1 MKAEHMKNIARSA
14 VIGALLALG
23 IAQSNAGNILSQ
35 TNYTTNIV
43 VKSTMIFFGKMFL
56 DDGEQVTLTTKVALA
71 NIAQALDITLVKK
84 AHFELVHIL
93 TSTDN
98 FGSTTALQGTW
109 RVRLV
114 NGATTYDLSSTV
126 GAANG
131 SDLFNLTA
139 ADNIAVSWVD
149 GNVTLVRR
157 ILHVSFD
164 AGDLAIEA
172 SGMTII
178 RSKTSSRGTAENLD
192 CDFYGD
198 GFVEQESEMVIQGGL
213 NARGNE
219 NATEV
224 ITTVTNNT

>member
-1 MKAEHMKNIARSA
+1 MKAENMKNIARIA

-23 IAQSNAGNILSQ
+23 IAQSNAGFVGTQ

-43 VKSTMIFFGKMFL
+43 VKSKLVIFGRIFL
-56 DDGEQVTLTTKVALA
+56 DDGGQVTLTTKVALT
-71 NIAQALDITLVKK
+71 NIAQALDITLDKK
-84 AHFELVHIL
+84 AHFQLVHII

-114 NGATTYDLSSTV
+114 NGATTYDLSATV
-126 GAANG
+126 GAATG
-131 SDLFNLTA
+131 PDLFNVTA
-139 ADNIAVSWVD
+139 ADNISVSKVK
-149 GNVTLVRR
+149 GNVTVIRR

-164 AGDLAIEA
+164 ANNLGIE
-172 SGMTII
+172 GNGVTII
-178 RSKTSSRGTAENLD
+178 RSTTSAKGTAENLD

-198 GFVEQESEMVIQGGL
+198 GFVEGDTNMVIQGGL
-213 NARGNE
+213 DASGKE

-224 ITTVTNNT
+224 ITTVTSGP